1 MSKPLADAKTLAG
14 DTSKTL
20 MESDQTGDLYDR
32 LAALQVELDDDPLSY
47 GPKRLQGKIAQSR
60 RALHECEN
68 IYLVVNQRQHKAR
81 RELRAK
87 RVGLD
92 MAVKFLLSND
102 PDVRAGRNVHDRD
115 ALAAVKLKDEWL
127 EVRKWEQ
134 MVEDLDNLMNVTKA
148 KRTDLKD
155 VQGRLRDQIRL
166 CQTELDLGGRWGS
179 KLPATITGPN
189 LKPGLASDD
198 DLTDIDALISG
209 LEQEVS
215 LPELESLPGILTLD
229 EGDPIGLSI
238 RDEPPLVAIRVE
250 QTLIPAAKF
259 VAPNEKLDDLVADL
273 EQVDWTQV
281 ALPSVSFLPEEEDQ
295 ETVSPDQLLPSS
307 YTDQDVDDVLLNVD
321 LPMSLDIK
329 KASSVDDNGLDSLID
344 LLNE

>member
-32 LAALQVELDDDPLSY
+32 LAALQVELDDDPLAY

-127 EVRKWEQ
+127 DVRKWEQ

-179 KLPATITGPN
+179 KIPSAVTPPT
-189 LKPGLASDD
+189 LKPGLASHDD
-198 DLTDIDALISG
+198 ITDIEALIQG
-209 LEQEVS
+209 LEDEVS
-215 LPELESLPGILTLD
+215 LPDLDALPNIHTLG
-229 EGDPIGLSI
+229 EN
-238 RDEPPLVAIRVE
+238 EAEEAAAPLVSLKVE
-250 QTLIPAAKF
+250 DKVVEASHF
-259 VAPNEKLDDLVADL
+259 VAPNEKLDGLMADL

-281 ALPSVSFLPEEEDQ
+281 ALPTVSFLPEEDDGEA
-295 ETVSPDQLLPSS
+295 VSPSHLLPSS